1 MDSGSCN
8 GFPVGHLTK
17 VSATIECLSCLL
29 AKSVS
34 STALFQLFAKTGDKC
49 LPFWFVGN
57 FSWETPNL
65 LFFFM
70 HISRGGVSV
79 VTWMSNSAFW
89 KVHHHQKLSFWKF
102 WNYKNFYN
110 QGTAKKGC
118 IWAYNNKTL
127 KNVLVYLLGWFLKT
141 LSHSHIFLSIV
152 ASAIQKQSFNMF
164 RLTLM
169 FFPERNL
176 FT

>member
-8 GFPVGHLTK
+8 GFPIRHLTK
-17 VSATIECLSCLL
+17 ISATIECLSCLL

-49 LPFWFVGN
+49 LPVWFVGN

-89 KVHHHQKLSFWKF
+89 KVHHHFC
-102 WNYKNFYN
+102 KNWVFEN
-110 QGTAKKGC
+110 FEIIRIFITITKNGC
-118 IWAYNNKTL
+118 IWAYNDKTL
-127 KNVLVYLLGWFLKT
+127 EKHLI
-141 LSHSHIFLSIV
+141 LSSWIIFNIV
-152 ASAIQKQSFNMF
+152 A
-164 RLTLM
+164 LTY
-169 FFPERNL
+169 FPQYSGHGQCHSEAEG
-176 FT
+176 